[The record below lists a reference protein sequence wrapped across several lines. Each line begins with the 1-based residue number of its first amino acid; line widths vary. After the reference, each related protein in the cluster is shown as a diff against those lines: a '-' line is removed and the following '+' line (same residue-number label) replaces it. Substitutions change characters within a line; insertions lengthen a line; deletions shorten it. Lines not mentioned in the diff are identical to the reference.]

1 MSSAAATALA
11 AFNANNAAIVA
22 SEWCIATCI
31 GPQTGVGMKADITKL
46 DARSLEYA
54 CANSDLVKTSLT
66 TCAAQCNNNNITDSQ
81 KEKLNTTIS
90 LLADYC
96 QAAAAPSKTTTSAP
110 VTTTSQTTSYI
121 PATTTAIRP
130 VTTVLSGASEMSI
143 ACAAAG
149 VVALFHLL

>member
-31 GPQTGVGMKADITKL
+31 GPQTGVGMKADIAKL

-90 LLADYC
+90 LLANYC
-96 QAAAAPSKTTTSAP
+96 QAAAPAKTTTVSYIP
-110 VTTTSQTTSYI
+110 VTTTTI
-121 PATTTAIRP
+121 RPATTL
-130 VTTVLSGASEMSI
+130 LSGASEMSI
-143 ACAAAG
+143 GAAAAG
-149 VVALFHLL
+149 VVALFHML